1 VFGPRGILDIGSA
14 HGHQAAALRGWI
26 RFVRTAVV
34 DPDSAELSGLRP
46 SQVAWL
52 RSCNRELQELAGR
65 EKLGRTNSLGQ
76 VPLDPVLQWRE
87 QLILD
92 EDVWGRQIANPATV
106 EAFEELAEKLTD
118 KASWEGL

>member
-1 VFGPRGILDIGSA
+1 
-14 HGHQAAALRGWI
+14 
-26 RFVRTAVV
+26 
-34 DPDSAELSGLRP
+34 
-46 SQVAWL
+46 
-52 RSCNRELQELAGR
+52 LQELAGR